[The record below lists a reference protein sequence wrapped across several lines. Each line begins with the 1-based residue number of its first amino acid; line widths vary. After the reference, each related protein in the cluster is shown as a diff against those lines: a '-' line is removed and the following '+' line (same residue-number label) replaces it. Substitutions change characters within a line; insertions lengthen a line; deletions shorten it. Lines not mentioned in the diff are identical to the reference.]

1 LAKRPNFGFQK
12 RQKEIKRKQK
22 KDEKRE
28 RKRMKKE
35 GAEGGAPIE
44 AMPDQDGQGASIDDE
59 APDPVAG
66 SGGSA

>member
-1 LAKRPNFGFQK
+1 MAKRPNFGFQK

-22 KDEKRE
+22 KDEKRA

-44 AMPDQDGQGASIDDE
+44 GMPGEDGQYETPADVT
-59 APDPVAG
+59 PDPAAG
-66 SGGSA
+66 SGGGA

>member
-22 KDEKRE
+22 KDEKRA
-28 RKRMKKE
+28 RRRMKKE

-44 AMPDQDGQGASIDDE
+44 GMPDEVGQSVPPDE
-59 APDPVAG
+59 PTPDPAAG
-66 SGGSA
+66 SGGGA